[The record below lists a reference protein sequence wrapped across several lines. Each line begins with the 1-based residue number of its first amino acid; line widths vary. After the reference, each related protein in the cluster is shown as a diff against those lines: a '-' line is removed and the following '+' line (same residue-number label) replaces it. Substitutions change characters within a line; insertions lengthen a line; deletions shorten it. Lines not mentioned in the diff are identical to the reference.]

1 MLTRHT
7 SSEEEK
13 IPYLRK
19 FSLDIR
25 NNTEFSCMKIPLTG
39 MRVDRFVSCENVL
52 PRLQTFPP
60 HPLDW
65 SLNSPLEE
73 KETLLQP
80 VLKSFITFFTIMS
93 G

>member
-25 NNTEFSCMKIPLTG
+25 NNNEFSCMKIPLTG
-39 MRVDRFVSCENVL
+39 MRVDRFVSCENVV
-52 PRLQTFPP
+52 
-60 HPLDW
+60 LDW

-73 KETLLQP
+73 EETLLQL